1 MSNVIYDEPKSSYT
15 SHCANKSTVLDL
27 SFPHD
32 LLKRVAEERTLKNNN
47 QRAKGVLETDL
58 DEILV
63 DNGIQISNGAS
74 SSQPSTVASRTEDL
88 ETTNLYP
95 EICTVDSHS
104 DLSFHEGEEE
114 GGGGE
119 EEAASLTLELSP
131 NDVYQRSKNINVS
144 SVIISYVVI
153 AGFICILWVVI
164 FLIFGYK
171 GHTIAGVFVA
181 LFLSALL
188 INTCLLKCYFRLRA
202 LLGLSDALAIEER
215 RAKFLRQ
222 QQKLKARMAYRKSK
236 ANPPSY
242 ACVVSAPPRYSF
254 LQFYRSKKS
263 FMSMNSLAM
272 FERQNKIY
280 KCPFCRREVFLFG
293 ICKSCKS
300 NIQK

>member
-1 MSNVIYDEPKSSYT
+1 MSTAIYDDPKSSYT
-15 SHCANKSTVLDL
+15 SHCANKSTVIDL

-32 LLKRVAEERTLKNNN
+32 LLKGAAEERTLKNNN

-63 DNGIQISNGAS
+63 DNGIQTNNGAS
-74 SSQPSTVASRTEDL
+74 SSQPSTVTSRNEDL

-95 EICTVDSHS
+95 EICTVDSRS

-114 GGGGE
+114 GE
-119 EEAASLTLELSP
+119 EEAASLTHELSP
-131 NDVYQRSKNINVS
+131 ADVYQRSKNINVS

-153 AGFICILWVVI
+153 AGFICILWIVI

-181 LFLSALL
+181 LFFAALL

-202 LLGLSDALAIEER
+202 LLGLSDALVIEER

-222 QQKLKARMAYRKSK
+222 QQKLK
-236 ANPPSY
+236 
-242 ACVVSAPPRYSF
+242 VSF
-254 LQFYRSKKS
+254 L
-263 FMSMNSLAM
+263 
-272 FERQNKIY
+272 
-280 KCPFCRREVFLFG
+280 FL
-293 ICKSCKS
+293 
-300 NIQK
+300 Q